1 MGIDQDIKQKKFK
14 SEFQKAVINIFYT
27 SGWLYNKHSQNLKPY
42 GISNEQFNVLRILRG
57 QYPNAASVKLLIDR
71 MLDKNSNASRIVE
84 KLRLKGL
91 VERKECSA
99 DRRQVDVVI
108 SDKGLKLLEEL
119 DKLDDNFSIISD
131 TFTEKDAKTL
141 SDLLDKLRG

>member
-1 MGIDQDIKQKKFK
+1 MGIEDEIKQKKFR
-14 SEFQKAVINIFYT
+14 SDFQKAIINIFYT
-27 SGWLYNKHSQNLKPY
+27 SGWLYNKHAQALKPF

-84 KLRLKGL
+84 KLRIKGL
-91 VERKECSA
+91 VERKECSM
-99 DRRQVDVVI
+99 DRRQVDVII
-108 SDKGLKLLEEL
+108 SQKGLDLLEEI
-119 DKLDDNFSIISD
+119 DKLNFETTVHGLNI
-131 TFTEKDAKTL
+131 TEKEAKQL